1 MGRQER
7 MLEQIKME
15 EIPEETYSGI
25 DLKEKISELHES
37 DRTIL
42 DSYSADSMRRIVMD
56 KLSASASEKRKNR
69 KFTFKYQ
76 WGFIGVPTALAAVLC
91 AVLVLPP
98 FLNSRKNPAKSSTPG
113 ETTGIE
119 RNKGAGAQIH
129 IYKREPYDAV
139 QLYNQ
144 SFINGGDYIQI
155 GYTAAG
161 AKYGFII
168 SIDGN
173 GTVTQHYPDY
183 GYNAA
188 KLNSN
193 GEVLLNYSYQL
204 DNAPSFERFL
214 FITGNNSFNTRS
226 FINTLKHLENR
237 KSART
242 ADFLACLPP
251 YTKMSSIVLLKKE

>member
-7 MLEQIKME
+7 ILEQIKME
-15 EIPEETYSGI
+15 EIPEETYNGI
-25 DLKEKISELHES
+25 DLKEKISGLHES
-37 DRTIL
+37 DRAIL
-42 DSYSADSMRRIVMD
+42 DRYSADSMRQIVLD
-56 KLSASASEKRKNR
+56 KLSASTSEKQKSR
-69 KFTFKYQ
+69 KFTFKYR
-76 WGFIGVPTALAAVLC
+76 WGFIGVPAAIAAALYAALIF
-91 AVLVLPP
+91 PP
-98 FLNSRKNPAKSSTPG
+98 FLYSRKNAAENSFPG
-113 ETTGIE
+113 NVTGVE
-119 RNKGAGAQIH
+119 RNKGAGAQIY
-129 IYKREPYDAV
+129 IYKKEEREAV
-139 QLYNQ
+139 QLYNK
-144 SFINGGDYIQI
+144 SFIKGGDSIQI

-173 GTVTQHYPDY
+173 GMVTQHYPDY

-188 KLNSN
+188 ELNSN

-214 FITGNNSFNTRS
+214 FITGNDSFNTRN
-226 FINTLKHLENR
+226 FINTLKHMESK
-237 KSART
+237 KSAGT

>member
-7 MLEQIKME
+7 ILEQIKME
-15 EIPEETYSGI
+15 EIPEKTYNGI
-25 DLKEKISELHES
+25 DLKEKISGLHES
-37 DRTIL
+37 DRAIL
-42 DSYSADSMRRIVMD
+42 DRYSADSMRRIVAD
-56 KLSASASEKRKNR
+56 KLSLSASEKRKNR
-69 KFTFKYQ
+69 TFSFKYQ
-76 WGFIGVPTALAAVLC
+76 WGFTGIPTALAAALF
-91 AVLVLPP
+91 AALVLPP
-98 FLNSRKNPAKSSTPG
+98 FLYGRKNPVENSSTG
-113 ETTGIE
+113 KTTEIE
-119 RNKGAGAQIH
+119 RSKGAGAQIFL
-129 IYKREPYDAV
+129 YKKEEREAV
-139 QLYNQ
+139 QLYNK
-144 SFINGGDYIQI
+144 SFIKGGDSIQI

-173 GTVTQHYPDY
+173 GMVTQHYPDY

-188 KLNSN
+188 ELNSN

-214 FITGNNSFNTRS
+214 FITGNDSFNTRD

-237 KSART
+237 KSAGT

>member
-7 MLEQIKME
+7 ILEQIKME
-15 EIPEETYSGI
+15 EIPEEAYNGI
-25 DLKEKISELHES
+25 NLKEKISGLHKS
-37 DRTIL
+37 DSAIL
-42 DSYSADSMRRIVMD
+42 NKYTADSMRQKVQN
-56 KLSASASEKRKNR
+56 KLSASTSEKQKSRN
-69 KFTFKYQ
+69 FSFKYR
-76 WGFIGVPTALAAVLC
+76 WSFIGVPAAIAAALYTALVF
-91 AVLVLPP
+91 PP
-98 FLNSRKNPAKSSTPG
+98 FLYSRKNTVENSFPEK
-113 ETTGIE
+113 TTGIE
-119 RNKGAGAQIH
+119 RSKGAGAQIH
-129 IYKREPYDAV
+129 LYKKEEQDAV

-144 SFINGGDYIQI
+144 SFIKGGDSIQI

-161 AKYGFII
+161 VKYGFII

-188 KLNSN
+188 KLNTS

-214 FITGNNSFNTRS
+214 FITGNDSFNTRN
-226 FINTLKHLENR
+226 FINTLKHLESR
-237 KSART
+237 KSAET

>member
-7 MLEQIKME
+7 ILEQIKME
-15 EIPEETYSGI
+15 EIPAETYNGI
-25 DLKEKISELHES
+25 DLKEKISGLHES
-37 DRTIL
+37 DRAIL
-42 DSYSADSMRRIVMD
+42 DRYSADSMRQIVLD
-56 KLSASASEKRKNR
+56 KLSASTSDKQKSR
-69 KFTFKYQ
+69 KFTFKYR
-76 WGFIGVPTALAAVLC
+76 WGFIGVPAAIAAALYTA
-91 AVLVLPP
+91 LVLPP
-98 FLNSRKNPAKSSTPG
+98 FLYSRKNAVENSFPG
-113 ETTGIE
+113 KTTGIE
-119 RNKGAGAQIH
+119 RIKGAGAQIYL
-129 IYKREPYDAV
+129 YKKEEQDAV

-188 KLNSN
+188 ELNAG

-214 FITGNNSFNTRS
+214 FITGNNSFNTRD

-242 ADFLACLPP
+242 ADFLTYLPP